1 MLFFSEKPKAS
12 EEGAVKQE
20 EKKKKKGKE
29 LKVLDPKSAQ
39 NLCKSLSCVW
49 KFLNEQVKLVK
60 YLVSNNLF

>member
-39 NLCKSLSCVW
+39 NLCKSLSCV
-49 KFLNEQVKLVK
+49 
-60 YLVSNNLF
+60 